1 MLMAYSGLRK
11 SYREKGLNLEI
22 YIADVTGKGA
32 KLIYNEERKP
42 GLVKLIDTLKFIK
55 GGSSGGRNKARD

>member
-1 MLMAYSGLRK
+1 
-11 SYREKGLNLEI
+11 
-22 YIADVTGKGA
+22 VTGKGA